1 MVARDAGTEMNGKL
15 TIVGVFHQ
23 AFRETERFP
32 QKPSLAFLRIRKTP
46 LIADRVVGHTIS
58 NSIPAMA
65 SRAKSR
71 RRSPPHPRP
80 PSTLVNAEGGELD
93 VRFSRSSAAE
103 RMRQYQG
110 SGN

>member
-46 LIADRVVGHTIS
+46 LIADRVVGHTIR
-58 NSIPAMA
+58 NSVRPMA
-65 SRAKSR
+65 GGRKPR
-71 RRSPPHPRP
+71 RPPPPHPRP
-80 PSTLVNAEGGELD
+80 PSTLVNAEGGDGAGIGDGIWLD
-93 VRFSRSSAAE
+93 L
-103 RMRQYQG
+103 
-110 SGN
+110 